1 MLQQHPILL
10 PTSTIHIFQLSLPN
24 NITLLWAKDLDMIGL
39 VMSQACEL

>member
-10 PTSTIHIFQLSLPN
+10 PTSTIHSFQRSLPN
-24 NITLLWAKDLDMIGL
+24 DITMLWAKDLDMIGP